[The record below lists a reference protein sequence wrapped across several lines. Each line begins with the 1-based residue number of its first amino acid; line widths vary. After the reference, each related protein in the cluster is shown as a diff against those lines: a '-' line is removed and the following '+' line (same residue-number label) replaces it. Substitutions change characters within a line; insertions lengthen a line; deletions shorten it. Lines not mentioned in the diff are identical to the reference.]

1 MNIKLL
7 TPQNFSLQG
16 TRQHQED
23 CLCPQLP
30 TSQSAFFAVCDGVG
44 GRACGEV
51 ASRLVCDAIE
61 QNLTN
66 EECALL
72 RAENIMSLID
82 HAYTVLYNHRAVS
95 PEMATTLAFLA
106 NTNQGMLTAYLGDSR
121 IYQFRPGEGLIFQTS
136 DHSLV
141 QELLDKQL
149 ITPTEANH
157 HPKKHVITKCLF
169 VTGKPSER
177 KHPTITL
184 IRNVRPGDLFLLC
197 TDGVYGHLGNDTLA
211 EIITAPQL
219 SLAEKA
225 QELARLCQ
233 TSSDNSTAFL
243 LEVSQVEGSVAG
255 EGNLLFTTPTRK
267 KPWFTRIFSHFS
279 R

>member
-23 CLCPQLP
+23 CLCPKQP
-30 TSQSAFFAVCDGVG
+30 TPQSAYFAVCDGVG

-51 ASRLVCDAIE
+51 ASQLVCDAIE

-66 EECALL
+66 EACAQL
-72 RAENIMSLID
+72 RADGVMPLID
-82 HAYTVLYNHRAVS
+82 HAYTALYNHRAVS

-106 NTNQGMLTAYLGDSR
+106 NTTEGMLTAHLGDSR
-121 IYQFRPGEGLIFQTS
+121 IYQFRPDEGIIFQTS

-141 QELLDKQL
+141 QDLLNKQL
-149 ITPTEANH
+149 ITPTEAES

-169 VTGKPSER
+169 VTGKHSER
-177 KHPTITL
+177 KQPTLTL
-184 IRNVRPGDLFLLC
+184 IRNVRAGDLFLLC
-197 TDGVYGHLGNDTLA
+197 TDGVYGHLGNNTLS
-211 EIITAPQL
+211 EIITSPQL
-219 SLAEKA
+219 TLAEKA

-243 LEVSQVEGSVAG
+243 LEVAQVEGSVEG
-255 EGNLLFTTPTRK
+255 EDNVMFTPTTHK
-267 KPWFTRIFSHFS
+267 KSWFSRLFSHS
-279 R
+279 S